1 MHKDSP
7 SIKRI
12 LAQLQEHGP
21 MTADQIAE
29 KAFVAYDSFV
39 GKYRAVLLGAGRIHV
54 ADKKTNPRGGWPKPI
69 YAYGPGKEAK
79 NPPKVS
85 KTESNKRWL
94 AKRAIP
100 KHDRVLNALMGRAA

>member
-12 LAQLQEHGP
+12 LALLKEHGP

-29 KAFVAYDSFV
+29 KSFVAYDSFV
-39 GKYRAVLLGAGRIHV
+39 GKYRAVLLDAGRIHV
-54 ADKKTNPRGGWPKPI
+54 AEKKPNPRGGWPIPV

-85 KTESNKRWL
+85 KTESNNRWL
-94 AKRAIP
+94 AKRRIP
-100 KHDRVLNALMGRAA
+100 RPDGVLAALMGV